1 MARYNDEYFVD
12 NNVYFDEAF
21 IRDILS
27 IHPAECVLE
36 LDAPRNIVQRL
47 SVKTKH
53 EWLKDIQLKGDDE
66 QQRKNLQEFRACLIA
81 SEIYCP
87 HEGIDR
93 LAECGVK
100 TLDWEAA

>member
-1 MARYNDEYFVD
+1 MMSTKSFYFTYEQV
-12 NNVYFDEAF
+12 VEF
-21 IRDILS
+21 LQM
-27 IHPAECVLE
+27 HPAECVFE

-53 EWLKDIQLKGDDE
+53 EWFEGLRYKGDDE
-66 QQRKNLQEFRACLIA
+66 QQLKGLQEFRACWTA

-100 TLDWEAA
+100 TLNWETA

>member
-1 MARYNDEYFVD
+1 MGTL
-12 NNVYFDEAF
+12 YFDEAY

-27 IHPAECVLE
+27 MHPAECVFE

-47 SVKTKH
+47 SVKTQH
-53 EWLKDIQLKGDDE
+53 EWFEGLRYKGDDE
-66 QQRKNLQEFRACLIA
+66 QQRKGLQEFRACWTA

-100 TLDWEAA
+100 TLDWETA

>member
-1 MARYNDEYFVD
+1 MMAIYNDR
-12 NNVYFDEAF
+12 YFDEAF
-21 IRDILS
+21 IRDLLAQ
-27 IHPAECVLE
+27 HPAECVFE

-53 EWLKDIQLKGDDE
+53 EWYEGLRYKGDDE
-66 QQRKNLQEFRACLIA
+66 QQLKGLQEFRACWTA

-100 TLDWEAA
+100 TLDWETV

>member
-1 MARYNDEYFVD
+1 MMAIYNDG
-12 NNVYFDEAF
+12 YFDEAF
-21 IRDILS
+21 IRDLLAQ
-27 IHPAECVLE
+27 HPAECVFE
-36 LDAPRNIVQRL
+36 LDAPRNIMQRL

-53 EWLKDIQLKGDDE
+53 EWYEGLRYKGDDE
-66 QQRKNLQEFRACLIA
+66 QQLKGLQEFRACWTA

-100 TLDWEAA
+100 TLDWETA

>member
-1 MARYNDEYFVD
+1 MGTL
-12 NNVYFDEAF
+12 YFDEAF
-21 IRDILS
+21 IRDLLAQ
-27 IHPAECVLE
+27 HPAECVFE

-53 EWLKDIQLKGDDE
+53 EWFEGLRYKGDDE
-66 QQRKNLQEFRACLIA
+66 QQRKGLQEFRACWTA

-100 TLDWEAA
+100 TLDWETV

>member
-1 MARYNDEYFVD
+1 VF
-12 NNVYFDEAF
+12 
-21 IRDILS
+21 
-27 IHPAECVLE
+27 E

-53 EWLKDIQLKGDDE
+53 EWFEGLRYKGDDE
-66 QQRKNLQEFRACLIA
+66 QQRKGLQEFKACWTA

-100 TLDWEAA
+100 TLDWETV

>member
-1 MARYNDEYFVD
+1 MAIYNDG
-12 NNVYFDEAF
+12 YFDEAF
-21 IRDILS
+21 IRDLLAQ
-27 IHPAECVLE
+27 HPAECVFE

-53 EWLKDIQLKGDDE
+53 EWCKGLRYKGDDE
-66 QQRKNLQEFRACLIA
+66 QQLKGLQEFRACWTL

-100 TLDWEAA
+100 TLDWETV

>member
-1 MARYNDEYFVD
+1 MMAIYNDG
-12 NNVYFDEAF
+12 YFDEAF
-21 IRDILS
+21 IRDLLAQ
-27 IHPAECVLE
+27 HPAECVFE

-47 SVKTKH
+47 SVKTRH
-53 EWLKDIQLKGDDE
+53 EWFEGLRYKGDDE
-66 QQRKNLQEFRACLIA
+66 QQLKGLQEFRACWTA

-100 TLDWEAA
+100 TLDWETA

>member
-1 MARYNDEYFVD
+1 MAIYNDG
-12 NNVYFDEAF
+12 YFDEAF
-21 IRDILS
+21 IRDVLAQ
-27 IHPAECVLE
+27 HPAECVFE

-53 EWLKDIQLKGDDE
+53 EWYEGLRYKGDDE
-66 QQRKNLQEFRACLIA
+66 QQLKGLQEFRACWTA

>member
-1 MARYNDEYFVD
+1 MAIYNDG
-12 NNVYFDEAF
+12 YFDEAF
-21 IRDILS
+21 IRDLLAQ
-27 IHPAECVLE
+27 HPAECVFE

-47 SVKTKH
+47 SVKTRH
-53 EWLKDIQLKGDDE
+53 EWFEGLRYKGDDE
-66 QQRKNLQEFRACLIA
+66 QQLKGLQEFRACWTL

-100 TLDWEAA
+100 TLDWETV